1 MLICLWL
8 IVAGACSN
16 SSMQDSS
23 SSDSDD
29 FISSSTEL
37 SIDLDSLDGSGMRME
52 VGRYVSIVDMSISIP
67 VNTQVTVRIP
77 EHEGHSM
84 RNTTRDNL
92 VVDIEV
98 PFATEA
104 NSMEVMLDVESLD
117 NSPINS
123 YVIELVRLIDGE
135 RFVNVSSVFHGG
147 QALDADENRVAVGK
161 PAHNTVALFV
171 REDGGEYTLEQEFNP
186 LGEDADLFGFSVAI
200 DGDFIAIGASLESS
214 REYGVFDPSM
224 DDINDLANNN
234 ALENAGAV
242 FVWKRMNVTDDE
254 AETEA
259 EEEDL
264 YEDEEYSGDDG
275 GSASDPWQLIYFVK
289 SDISGKHQYFG
300 HDVSIVDHGRGLFTL
315 AVAHPGYK
323 TRNSNGSVNREAFRV
338 GAVSIYSN
346 VNTEGNALELVQTLR
361 ANAIGINQDDFFGYD
376 IDMNERHIIIGA
388 KFEASNRHNIINN
401 EALASGAAFVF
412 SRDSKDDQFGNITF
426 LKAPRIHSGDRFGS
440 SVAVD
445 GDVVFVGAPQDAS
458 DLKGVH
464 ALQDETRGA
473 EKSGAVHI
481 FRMQSM
487 GDWRYEA
494 FVKAPN
500 ADASDHFGASVD
512 ADVGVLVVGSPYED
526 GGVESVFGRYNNN
539 LRNSGAAYVFGRNLE
554 TLQWEVLDYLKEE
567 EPLAERSWGQAPI
580 KVVNEQIYVKTGGYM
595 NF

>member
-1 MLICLWL
+1 
-8 IVAGACSN
+8 
-16 SSMQDSS
+16 MQDSGT
-23 SSDSDD
+23 SDSDD

-37 SIDLDSLDGSGMRME
+37 AVDLDSLDGSGMRME

-77 EHEGHSM
+77 EHEGNSM

-104 NSMEVMLDVESLD
+104 NSIEVMLDVESLD

-123 YVIELVRLIDGE
+123 YVIDLIRLMDGE
-135 RFVNVSSVFHGG
+135 RFVNVSSAFHDG
-147 QALDADENRVAVGK
+147 QALDADEHRVAIGK
-161 PAHNTVALFV
+161 PALNTVSLFV

-186 LGEDADLFGFSVAI
+186 LGEDADLFGVSVAV
-200 DGDFIAIGASLESS
+200 DGDFMAIGASLESS
-214 REYGVFDPSM
+214 REYGVFDPSV
-224 DDINDLANNN
+224 DDINNLANNN

-242 FVWKRMNVTDDE
+242 FVWKRSDVTEDE
-254 AETEA
+254 GEAEA
-259 EEEDL
+259 EEGDSED
-264 YEDEEYSGDDG
+264 
-275 GSASDPWQLIYFVK
+275 GSDSVSEPWQLIYFVK

-323 TRNSNGSVNREAFRV
+323 TRNSNGSVNRESFRV

-346 VNTEGNALELVQTLR
+346 VNTEGNALELMQTLR

-401 EALASGAAFVF
+401 EAPASGAAFVF
-412 SRDSKDDQFGNITF
+412 SRDSRDDQFGNITF
-426 LKAPRIHSGDRFGS
+426 LKAPRIHNGDRFGS

-445 GDVVFVGAPQDAS
+445 GNVVFVGAPQDAS

-512 ADVGVLVVGSPYED
+512 ADVGVLVVSSPYED
-526 GGVESVFGRYNNN
+526 GGEGSVFGRYNNN
-539 LRNSGAAYVFGRNLE
+539 LRNSGAAYVFGRNIE

-567 EPLAERSWGQAPI
+567 EPLAERSWGQTPI